1 MVAFNRRAMSEIII
15 TTTDPELGTILV
27 QIQAELAKAETKHP
41 NWPTCLFRMD
51 SIINEEK
58 GEVSRAINQY
68 DMEGGSKQAI
78 KDELIQ
84 TAAMCVRMLKMLE
97 R

>member
-1 MVAFNRRAMSEIII
+1 
-15 TTTDPELGTILV
+15 
-27 QIQAELAKAETKHP
+27 
-41 NWPTCLFRMD
+41 MD

-84 TAAMCVRMLKMLE
+84 TAAMCIRMLKMLE
-97 R
+97 K

>member
-1 MVAFNRRAMSEIII
+1 MTTLSI
-15 TTTDPELGTILV
+15 TTAKPESATLLMLIHQELER
-27 QIQAELAKAETKHP
+27 AESIHP

-97 R
+97 K

>member
-1 MVAFNRRAMSEIII
+1 MSEIII
-15 TTTDPELGTILV
+15 TTTDIQHATILI
-27 QIQAELAKAETKHP
+27 QIQNELARAESKHP

-68 DMEGGSKQAI
+68 EMEGGSKQAI

-84 TAAMCVRMLKMLE
+84 TAAMCVRMLKE
-97 R
+97 IDK